1 MLPIY
6 IKLIKTLAFVA
17 AFLYALR
24 FLIGFLSK
32 ERSVYVPD
40 PSRHFFMLFWALLC
54 LMVAAPLLVTYIA
67 SPRHTPLEAAL
78 LLTIGIVLASF
89 SLPVFALHIQYFFND
104 FQKLVEL
111 DKKNETFKIYDVRKK
126 LFYRQED
133 IVRATR
139 VQCRS
144 GKFFWSNYEYIT
156 FEIKNGSLITLTSLL
171 MPLDKLTRF
180 LNPNR
185 IQVQH
190 KSICFI

>member
-1 MLPIY
+1 MPIY

-17 AFLYALR
+17 VVLYVLR
-24 FLIGFLSK
+24 FLITLLSK

-54 LMVAAPLLVTYIA
+54 LMIAGPLVVTYIA
-67 SPRHTPLEAAL
+67 APRMSPLEAAL
-78 LLTIGIVLASF
+78 LLTVGVILAAF

-111 DKKNETFKIYDVRKK
+111 DKKNESFKIYDVRNK
-126 LFYRQED
+126 LFYRKED

-139 VQCRS
+139 VKCGS
-144 GKFFWSNYEYIT
+144 KKFFWSNYEYIT
-156 FEIKNGSLITLTSLL
+156 FEIRNGSLITLTSLL
-171 MPLDKLTRF
+171 MPLDKLTKF
-180 LNPNR
+180 INSNR
-185 IQVQH
+185 IQVEH